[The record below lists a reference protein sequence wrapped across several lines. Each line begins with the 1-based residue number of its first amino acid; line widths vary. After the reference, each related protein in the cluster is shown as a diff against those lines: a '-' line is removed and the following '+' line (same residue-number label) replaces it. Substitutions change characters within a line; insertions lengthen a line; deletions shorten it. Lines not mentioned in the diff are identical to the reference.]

1 MSTYQDIHSALTQ
14 SLIDLNVASLGTLP
28 IAYEGQEFD
37 PETDV
42 SGDIFIDESFMFSQ
56 QESLS
61 KATLDEVRGIYQ
73 LTVYQRANL
82 GLSNALATVDAIIDN
97 YVHNNNF
104 TNGVTKIVI
113 VNSGRDVGRTD
124 GGWYSIPLSIIFKT
138 DKLRA

>member
-28 IAYEGQEFD
+28 IAYEG
-37 PETDV
+37 
-42 SGDIFIDESFMFSQ
+42 Q